1 VDCTMKRFLK
11 AALYALAA
19 FLVGGLTTCLA
30 FIAAIK
36 WSAHTEPGVG
46 KVYGVGFPSICV
58 GMLAMIIT
66 FVIFLRKAP
75 SAP

>member
-1 VDCTMKRFLK
+1 MKRFLK

-19 FLVGGLTTCLA
+19 FLVGGFGTCFA

-36 WSAHTEPGVG
+36 WSAHTDPGVG
-46 KVYGVGFPSICV
+46 RVYGVGFPSICV

-66 FVIFLRKAP
+66 FVISLKST